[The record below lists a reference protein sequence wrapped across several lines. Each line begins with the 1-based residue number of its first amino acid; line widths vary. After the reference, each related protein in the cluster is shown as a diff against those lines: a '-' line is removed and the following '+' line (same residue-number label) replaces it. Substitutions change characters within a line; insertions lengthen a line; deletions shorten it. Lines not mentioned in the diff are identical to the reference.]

1 MTIETKMNAPAGAN
15 AEARLLTAEVLAA
28 FEALK
33 AANDARIDEIEKRG
47 AVDPVLEAKLKKIE
61 TSLDR
66 QRTALE
72 RLALEQSRP
81 PIGDDP
87 RRTDPEH
94 KSAWSAYLRKGDDGG
109 IARLDLKSVNVGT
122 EAQGGYVAPPEL
134 DRLIEQRLTASSP
147 MRQIASV
154 RQTSAT
160 VFRKPVSLGAVS
172 AWAAETGSRAE
183 TTAPQLDLLEFPAAE
198 LYAMPAATQTLLDD
212 AYADIDEW
220 LADEVEAS
228 FSTQESTAF
237 VTGDGS
243 GKPKGFLSYDMI
255 ADASHAWDKIGFIL
269 SGGAGAF
276 AASNPADKLIDLVYA
291 LKSQFRA
298 NARFVMNRRTVS
310 AVRKLKDGDGNYLWR
325 PGAAGEAASLL
336 GYPVTEIEDM
346 PDIAANAYSIAFGD
360 FRRGYLIVDRQGARV
375 LRDPY
380 SLKPYVLFYTTK
392 RVGGGV
398 QNFDAIKVMK
408 FAAS

>member
-1 MTIETKMNAPAGAN
+1 MTIETKMNAPSGAN
-15 AEARLLTAEVLAA
+15 ADARAIAAEMMAA

-33 AANDARIDEIEKRG
+33 ATNDARIEEIEKRG
-47 AVDPVLEAKLKKIE
+47 AADPVLEAKLKKIE

-81 PIGDDP
+81 AIGDDP
-87 RRTDPEH
+87 RKGDPEH
-94 KSAWSAYLRKGDDGG
+94 KSAWGAYLRKGDDSG

-122 EAQGGYVAPPEL
+122 DAQGGYVAPPEL
-134 DRLIEQRLTASSP
+134 DRLIEQRLMASSP

-160 VFRKPVSLGAVS
+160 VFKKPVSLGTTS
-172 AWAAETGSRAE
+172 AWAAETGARTE
-183 TTAPQLDLLEFPAAE
+183 TTAPTLDLLEFPAAE

-212 AYADIDEW
+212 AYADVDEW

-228 FSTQESTAF
+228 FSAQESTAF
-237 VTGDGS
+237 VAGDGS
-243 GKPKGFLSYDMI
+243 AKPKGFLSYDMI
-255 ADASHAWDKIGFIL
+255 ADASHAWNKIGFIL

-291 LKSQFRA
+291 LKSQFRP
-298 NARFVMNRRTVS
+298 NARFLMNRRTVS
-310 AVRKLKDGDGNYLWR
+310 SVRKLNDGDGNYLWR
-325 PGAAGEAASLL
+325 PGAAGESASLL

-346 PDIAANAYSIAFGD
+346 PDIVANAFSIAFGD
-360 FRRGYLIVDRQGARV
+360 FRRGYLIVDRPGARV

-380 SLKPYVLFYTTK
+380 SMKPYVLFYTTK

-408 FAAS
+408 FAAT

>member
-15 AEARLLTAEVLAA
+15 AEARLLTDEVLAA

-94 KSAWSAYLRKGDDGG
+94 KSAWSAYLRKGDDSG

-134 DRLIEQRLTASSP
+134 DRLIEQRLMASSP

-160 VFRKPVSLGAVS
+160 VFKKPVSMGAAS
-172 AWAAETGSRAE
+172 AWAAETGVRAE
-183 TTAPQLDLLEFPAAE
+183 TTAPTLDLLEFPAAE

-228 FSTQESTAF
+228 FSSQESAAF
-237 VTGDGS
+237 VSGDGTN
-243 GKPKGFLSYDMI
+243 KPKGFLSYDMI
-255 ADASHAWDKIGFIL
+255 AEASHAWDKIGFIL
-269 SGGAGAF
+269 SGAAGAF
-276 AASNPADKLIDLVYA
+276 AASNPADRLIDLVYA
-291 LKSQFRA
+291 LKSQFRP

-310 AVRKLKDGDGNYLWR
+310 AVRKLKDADGNYLWR

-336 GYPVTEIEDM
+336 GYAVTEIEDM
-346 PDIAANAYSIAFGD
+346 PDIAANSFSVAFGD

-380 SLKPYVLFYTTK
+380 SLKPFVLFYTTK

-398 QNFDAIKVMK
+398 QNFEAIKLLRFGV
-408 FAAS
+408 A

>member
-15 AEARLLTAEVLAA
+15 AEARLLTNEVLAA

-33 AANDARIDEIEKRG
+33 AANDARIDEIERRG

-81 PIGDDP
+81 AIGDDP

-94 KSAWSAYLRKGDDGG
+94 KSAWGAYLRKGDDSG

-160 VFRKPVSLGAVS
+160 VFKKPISMGAVS
-172 AWAAETGSRAE
+172 AWAAETGARTE
-183 TTAPQLDLLEFPAAE
+183 TTSPTLNLLEFPAAE

-346 PDIAANAYSIAFGD
+346 PDIAANSFSVAFGD

>member
-1 MTIETKMNAPAGAN
+1 MTIETKMNAPSGVN
-15 AEARLLTAEVLAA
+15 ADARAIAAEMMAA

-33 AANDARIDEIEKRG
+33 SANDARIEEIEKRG
-47 AVDPVLEAKLKKIE
+47 AADPLLDAKLKKIE

-66 QRTALE
+66 QRSALE
-72 RLALEQSRP
+72 RLALEQARP
-81 PIGDDP
+81 AMGDDP
-87 RRTDPEH
+87 RKGDPEH
-94 KSAWSAYLRKGDDGG
+94 KSAWGTYMRRGDDSG

-134 DRLIEQRLTASSP
+134 DRLIEQRLMASSP

-160 VFRKPVSLGAVS
+160 VFRKPVSLGTTS
-172 AWAAETGSRAE
+172 AWAAETGARAE

-198 LYAMPAATQTLLDD
+198 RYAMPAATQTLLDD
-212 AYADIDEW
+212 AYADVDEW

-228 FSTQESTAF
+228 FSAQESAAF

-243 GKPKGFLSYDMI
+243 NKPKGFLSYDMI
-255 ADASHAWDKIGFIL
+255 ADASHAWDKIGSIL

-325 PGAAGEAASLL
+325 PGGAGEAASLL
-336 GYPVTEIEDM
+336 GYAVTEIEDM
-346 PDIAANAYSIAFGD
+346 PDIAANAFSIAFGD